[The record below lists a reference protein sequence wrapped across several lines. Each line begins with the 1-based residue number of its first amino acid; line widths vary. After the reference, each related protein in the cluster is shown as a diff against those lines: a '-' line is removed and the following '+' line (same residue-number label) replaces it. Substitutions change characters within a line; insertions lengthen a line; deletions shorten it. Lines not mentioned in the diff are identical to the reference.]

1 MFRNVSGLVALLGIA
16 MASAAHAEDGIKV
29 DLGRDVVRIEFP
41 EPMRVLDNVVPGGL
55 LTSEPK
61 RRYRCAW
68 EDDHA
73 LDCAING
80 EPLPPATRVT
90 LHLGQGLFTAGG
102 LAVPAQRFVKETER
116 PSLSAQIAEWV
127 RDRPRIVVRSGLQVT
142 TDDAARVLRLR
153 SAGREWPVSL
163 RQIDIGNDGNP
174 TTFELALPDDLP
186 HGASVTLQVVPGLRS
201 SAGPLPG
208 TQDRPLLEF
217 VDREPFRL
225 REVVCSGPKRE
236 VQRLVRKGGV
246 ATRCV
251 PGEPVWLLFSSPMD
265 DAGKAAL
272 AASLPGAMTIEA
284 WNDEVWG
291 AGYRYDHK
299 APVQRHPSRARLR
312 YGPPSASEFFL
323 LGSTLRDGQGR
334 ALQPVRLRIETLAE
348 RPRLESD
355 ARRLLLGDL
364 RHASVR
370 SVNAASVILTTTTLA
385 RGEADAVVTAPDSTN
400 RRVDIEAPL
409 SAQAL
414 AEGGWSR
421 WSHSRVPLV
430 DVAAPRFEL
439 AAQVAR
445 RAVVVWAT
453 EWSGGDAIPGAEI
466 ELLLLEDKAS
476 PRRVAIGRSD
486 RDGVVR
492 LALPEDFR
500 LPPHDADAQRPQW
513 VLRAR
518 DGQRMAVLPL
528 EAAGYGTT
536 GLGSD
541 VVDAR
546 LWGVADRPLYRAG
559 DTVRYRLWQ
568 RDRREGRLRA
578 LRKTDTITLR
588 LVSRDD
594 DKTLA
599 TWSTTVDA
607 FGAIT
612 GETRLPQHLVDGD
625 YCIGEPGRHYP
636 RKHALCF
643 FVGTY
648 RPQDFWARA
657 STEDRVLRDGDA
669 FNVDMSAGYYS
680 GGVAAGL
687 QMSEVSA
694 RLEPWSL
701 SQAYPAFVEYD
712 FIDVDGRDG
721 APLEGA
727 RDLRIT
733 LDGDGKARI
742 ALPVRFAADRRA
754 ETLPA
759 FGRLRMTAGVKL
771 EAGESTS
778 TNAAE
783 ARYARFERYV
793 GLKIEPRWL
802 DASTPLRLTGVVVD
816 AEGRAQPRA
825 RIEVGVEFEPYVVG
839 FAGNAAKRERVA
851 TCTLIAGETS
861 TCDVPRKRSGR
872 YVFVA
877 RSGDAAP
884 VDVDRHAWIASAA
897 VAGTQKSELEVLQH
911 PSAAKPEVRVLLRQ
925 PHARARALLL
935 VESEGVLLD
944 HAVVDIEGATSIVG
958 LPVRAPLG
966 SAVNLHAVIR
976 EHADA
981 SIDARGLRRP
991 VALASMSVPVKMPP
1005 RERSTDVALSLDAER
1020 AVPGRVVRIR
1030 LHNRSGTPRSATLA
1044 VVDDALLALGVR
1056 WWSAFDPMGA
1066 QWLGKAPDA
1075 WQGRPGLNGFW
1086 NWNQGPWQLPLPWPA
1101 VKQPADDIARNM
1113 DIVREGPPAPPGEP
1127 PVVFDD
1133 PSSVDAPAPTN
1144 ARSDAFGRD
1153 SYGYLGGA
1161 DLDRIEVTGSR
1172 VLRRAEVEEVSPVFE
1187 IGREALENADMS
1199 IAEVL
1204 SVRDGVSPD
1213 SVAPPPHDL
1222 FGARLRRDFAE
1233 TALWM
1238 PNLRL
1243 APGETRDI
1251 EFAVPDNL
1259 TRWRVV
1265 AWSSDRDD
1273 GFEMAE
1279 VALEVGLPLE
1289 VRVQAPVRLYPGDST
1304 DLIANLRHA
1313 ADTVIDPQATL
1324 RVDALGADATKVVRL
1339 PAKGSGSLSLRIA
1352 PGDDALADGARTL
1365 GVVAAARHGEDRDAV
1380 SASIELASPTIETRK
1395 VQAGW
1400 LGAET
1405 RVLPLPTLPA
1415 GAGDARLSVTL
1426 LPGAD
1431 GLVRGWI
1438 EDLRDYPHRCWEQ
1451 ILSRGIAAAIA
1462 LERDGAKDWP
1472 DAKAVLHEALENAP
1486 VFQNG
1491 EGGFRYFADVD
1502 ESWRDSASVP
1512 LTAYSLRALRFLQAR
1527 GHAVDAQLLASAER
1541 FLERASRDVATSDE
1555 LRLTEG
1561 ALASA
1566 ALAAPDKV
1574 LLARLYGAWKTLPL
1588 PAQVAT
1594 AQAMAASGDP
1604 AAAQAASRLLAM
1616 TTRRGETRAFTTAAR
1631 HDYWMSSDQREQC
1644 ELVALLRTH
1653 PAYADAATRRSL
1665 VAGLGDLYAG
1675 GSAAVDTQA
1684 GAICLMAL
1692 RGLEAG
1698 AKTDAPAGESPA
1710 ARLDIAL
1717 GAAQATLSLAS
1728 ANEAPIWAVPVATKD
1743 ATRPLTLNPEVR
1755 GEAPAS
1761 YRVEYRYTED
1771 ARKATSTAVG
1781 FSLQREYRVLRAG
1794 RWVPVAGQ
1802 SLRDDDWVRVTLRLD
1817 TSAERY
1823 FVAITDA
1830 VPGGLRPTDLALGGV
1845 AGVDVQAVSDEGS
1858 GWFRTRRL
1866 DPRAPKFY
1874 AEILPAGRHE
1884 VHYFARVGNAGDY
1897 LAAPA
1902 QAELMYGA
1910 PTRARTAA
1918 TRVVIEGGAHDRRA
1932 GP

>member
-1 MFRNVSGLVALLGIA
+1 MLRIICGLAALFCVG
-16 MASAAHAEDGIKV
+16 MASAAHAGDDIQVALE
-29 DLGRDVVRIEFP
+29 RDVVRIEFP
-41 EPMRVLDNVVPGGL
+41 EPMRVLDNVVAEGL

-61 RRYRCAW
+61 RRYRCTW

-73 LDCAING
+73 LGCAIDG
-80 EPLPPATRVT
+80 APLPPATRVT
-90 LHLGQGLFTAGG
+90 LHLAQGLFTAGG
-102 LAVPAQRFVKETER
+102 VAVPAQRFVKETKR
-116 PSLSAQIAEWV
+116 PGLSARVEAWEQN
-127 RDRPRIVVRSGLQVT
+127 RPRIVVSSELQVT

-153 SAGREWPVSL
+153 STGREWPVSL
-163 RQIDIGNDGNP
+163 RQIDTGNDERP
-174 TTFELALPDDLP
+174 TIFELALPDDLP

-208 TQDRPLLEF
+208 TQDTPLLKF

-251 PGEPVWLLFSSPMD
+251 PDEPVWLLFSSPLD
-265 DAGKAAL
+265 AAGKAAL
-272 AASLPGAMTIEA
+272 AASLPGTMTIEA
-284 WNDEVWG
+284 WNDDVWG
-291 AGYRYDHK
+291 PGHRYDHK
-299 APVQRHPSRARLR
+299 TPAQRHPSRARLR
-312 YGPPSASEFFL
+312 YSQPSASESFL
-323 LGSTLRDGQGR
+323 LGPTLHDEQGR
-334 ALQPVRLRIETLAE
+334 TLQPVRLRIETLAE

-355 ARRLLLGDL
+355 ASRLLLGDPQRTPL
-364 RHASVR
+364 R
-370 SVNAASVILTTTTLA
+370 SVNAASVSLATTTLA
-385 RGEADAVVTAPDSTN
+385 RREADAVVTALDSTG

-409 SAQAL
+409 SAQVL

-421 WSHSRVPLV
+421 WSRGRASLV
-430 DVAAPRFEL
+430 DVAAPQFEL

-453 EWSGGDAIPGAEI
+453 EWSGGDAIPDAEV
-466 ELLLLEDKAS
+466 ELLLLEGKAP
-476 PRRVAIGRSD
+476 PRRVAVGRSD
-486 RDGVVR
+486 RDGLVR
-492 LALPEDFR
+492 LALPQDFR
-500 LPPHDADAQRPQW
+500 LPPHDADGSRPQW
-513 VLRAR
+513 VLRAQ
-518 DGQRMAVLPL
+518 DGRRMAVLPL
-528 EAAGYGTT
+528 ETAGYGAT

-541 VVDAR
+541 VVDTR

-578 LRKTDTITLR
+578 LREKTTTTLR
-588 LVSRDD
+588 LLSRDD
-594 DKTLA
+594 DKTLS
-599 TWSTTVDA
+599 TWSTTVDE

-701 SQAYPAFVEYD
+701 SQAYPAFAEYD
-712 FIDVDGRDG
+712 FIDVDGRDD

-727 RDLRIT
+727 RDQRIT
-733 LDGDGKARI
+733 LDGDGQARI

-759 FGRLRMTAGVKL
+759 FGRLRMTASVKL
-771 EAGESTS
+771 DAGESTS
-778 TNAAE
+778 THAAE

-802 DASTPLRLTGVVVD
+802 DASTPLRLTGVVID

-825 RIEVGVEFEPYVVG
+825 RIEVGVEFEPYTVG
-839 FAGNAAKRERVA
+839 LAADAAKRERVA
-851 TCTLIAGETS
+851 TCALVAGEPS

-872 YVFVA
+872 YVFIA
-877 RSGDAAP
+877 RSGEAAP
-884 VDVDRHAWIASAA
+884 VEVGRHAWIASDT
-897 VAGTQKSELEVLQH
+897 VAGKQTSTLEVLEH
-911 PSAAKPEVRVLLRQ
+911 PSATTPEVRVLLRQ

-944 HAVVDIEGATSIVG
+944 HVVVDVEGATAIIG

-966 SAVNLHAVIR
+966 SAVNVHAVVR

-981 SIDARGLRRP
+981 PIDARGLRRP
-991 VALASMSVPVKMPP
+991 MALASMSVPVKMPS

-1020 AVPGRVVRIR
+1020 AVPGRVVHVR

-1044 VVDDALLALGVR
+1044 VIDDALLALGAQ

-1075 WQGRPGLNGFW
+1075 WQGRPGLHGFW
-1086 NWNQGPWQLPLPWPA
+1086 NWNQGGWRLPLPWPDA
-1101 VKQPADDIARNM
+1101 KQPANDIAGNPE
-1113 DIVREGPPAPPGEP
+1113 IVREGPPAPPEEP

-1133 PSSVDAPAPTN
+1133 PSPVDVPAPG
-1144 ARSDAFGRD
+1144 SEHHDAFGR
-1153 SYGYLGGA
+1153 GYVGGA
-1161 DLDRIEVTGSR
+1161 ELDRIEVTGSR
-1172 VLRRAEVEEVSPVFE
+1172 VVRRAEVEDVSPVFE
-1187 IGREALENADMS
+1187 IDREVLENAQMT

-1204 SVRDGVSPD
+1204 SVRDDISPG
-1213 SVAPPPHDL
+1213 SVASPRPHDL

-1238 PNLRL
+1238 PDLRL

-1251 EFAVPDNL
+1251 AFTVPDNL

-1304 DLIANLRHA
+1304 DLVANLRHA

-1324 RVDALGADATKVVRL
+1324 RVDALDADATKVVRL
-1339 PAKGSGSLSLRIA
+1339 SAKGSGSLSLRIA
-1352 PGDDALADGARTL
+1352 PGDDALADGVRTL
-1365 GVVAAARHGEDRDAV
+1365 GVVAAMRHGEDRDAV
-1380 SASIELASPTIETRK
+1380 SASIELASPKIETRK

-1405 RVLPLPTLPA
+1405 RLLPLPVLPA
-1415 GAGDARLSVTL
+1415 GAADARLSVTL

-1438 EDLRDYPHRCWEQ
+1438 EDLRNYPHRCWEQ
-1451 ILSRGIAAAIA
+1451 ILSRGVAAAIA

-1472 DAKAVLHEALENAP
+1472 DAKAVLREALDNAP

-1491 EGGFRYFADVD
+1491 EGGFRFFADVD
-1502 ESWRDSASVP
+1502 ATGHDSASLP
-1512 LTAYSLRALRFLQAR
+1512 LTSYSLRALRFLQAR

-1541 FLERASRDVATSDE
+1541 FLERESRDVAISDE
-1555 LRLTEG
+1555 LRMTEG

-1566 ALAAPDKV
+1566 ALAAPDKAM
-1574 LLARLYGAWKTLPL
+1574 LARLYGAWNTLPL

-1594 AQAMAASGDP
+1594 AQAMAASDHP
-1604 AAAQAASRLLAM
+1604 AAAQAALRLLAM
-1616 TTRRGETRAFTTAAR
+1616 TTRRGEARAFASAVR

-1644 ELVALLRTH
+1644 ELVALLRTY
-1653 PAYADAATRRSL
+1653 PDYADAATRRSL

-1692 RGLEAG
+1692 RGLDAD
-1698 AKTDAPAGESPA
+1698 AKTDAQAGASPV
-1710 ARLDIAL
+1710 ARLDVTL
-1717 GAAQATLSLAS
+1717 GADQATLSLAS
-1728 ANEAPIWAVPVATKD
+1728 ADEAPVWTVPVAAKD
-1743 ATRPLTLNPEVR
+1743 AARPLTLDPDVR
-1755 GEAPAS
+1755 GDAPAS

-1771 ARKATSTAVG
+1771 AREASSTAVG
-1781 FSLQREYRVLRAG
+1781 FSLQREYSVLRAG

-1802 SLRDDDWVRVTLRLD
+1802 SLRDDDWVRVTLRLENG
-1817 TSAERY
+1817 AERY

-1830 VPGGLRPTDLALGGV
+1830 VPGGLRPTDLTLGGV
-1845 AGVDVQAVSDEGS
+1845 AGVDLQAVSDAGS

-1874 AEILPAGRHE
+1874 AEVLPPGRHE

-1910 PTRARTAA
+1910 ATRARTAA
-1918 TRVVIEGGAHDRRA
+1918 TRVVIDDGAP